1 MFFLHAGMLG
11 MEPGDEARVH
21 ALAGGIFRIR
31 RTTRLQLEREKEV
44 VEMGCLLGHGHKVY
58 TVHDHCQCC
67 RMTMSV

>member
-1 MFFLHAGMLG
+1 MFFLHTKLLG

-21 ALAGGIFRIR
+21 ALAGGILRMR
-31 RTTRLQLEREKEV
+31 HTARLQLEREKEI
-44 VEMGCLLGHGHKVY
+44 VEISCLLGHGRKVY